1 MKHKIKN
8 LKPKFIKLI
17 ISILILML
25 IFSQIENGL
34 TLNVVFATQ
43 QSFEAD
49 NATFYYDPDSNEN
62 CIYFYNGDKSKMIRC
77 PLQTYNGKDV
87 YYPEGYQEGN
97 LLTIYT
103 KDEKTGKYT
112 KSGEY
117 TIDQAYTYMDVE
129 TGTLASFLG
138 TGITPETVNKKLGIT
153 DSDKKAK
160 TGKETDKED
169 DVTDTSKIA
178 NDYAKYS
185 YDKDSDT
192 LSVKYYDPN
201 TNKIVTRTYSFN
213 KNSNQFEMNNNDHNQ
228 AYYSDFVN
236 NDEHNKAHKVQTAI
250 DVKDFENVTGISAS
264 ELDDYI
270 KNGNDSDDDSYFEN
284 FVNGVAGF
292 FLYPLKILPLLFGKI
307 LQAIMGIF
315 TENDGTLSVEDILF
329 NRLDITKIDFFN
341 LSTGNEIVDT
351 IRKSVA
357 EWYYGLRNISAVV
370 LFAILIYLGLRMA
383 LSTVAEE
390 KARYS
395 QTIVNWVESIALLF
409 VLHYLIAIIMSLNNQ
424 LVAIIS
430 KNFENVD
437 PIDKI
442 FVNAWK
448 VGFVEGFGNA
458 ICYLILVGMT
468 FVFLLAYLKRM
479 ITIGFLIVIAPL
491 VTITYSVDK
500 IGDNKSQALNTWFKE
515 FIYNILIQP
524 FQCVSY
530 IILASSAMKILDDEA
545 SLKAMIIAIMM
556 ILFVY
561 QSEKIIR
568 HIFHFEART
577 MSETVSHAALVGT
590 TLGMVTNAS
599 GKKIDTSDDAIKD
612 KNKKNNKTFTN
623 MQNNVNNANMDV
635 QNVANNQSKVAKS
648 NPHRR
653 NGRVRNAISA
663 VTNNKFAQNYM
674 NMASTG
680 SKLLLGGSLALST
693 GSTSTFL
700 NTGNKILKNG
710 AQSGQDYI
718 EERNKHQLQQAYS
731 EAVETEKENMI
742 NNLAKQAMNIDNI
755 DNLSESQQQLFQRVK
770 EQIENTEGDNITEQ
784 AKDYVALRAR
794 EIANGKEATT
804 LSEQKVKESIEQ
816 LRETYT
822 NNGMNEKYADAQIS
836 EDIADIRKGK
846 YTESTHLGV
855 VANQKIDNFKET
867 GEIAKETGKII
878 ATPVTAAK
886 RRVKRYYKKNN
897 S

>member
-1 MKHKIKN
+1 MIV
-8 LKPKFIKLI
+8 
-17 ISILILML
+17 ISQVE
-25 IFSQIENGL
+25 SGL
-34 TLNVVFATQ
+34 SLNVVFAEEIKFEYDGIEYSYDSEKNYVYLYNADKTARLKAILKDGKYVVPTSTTQ
-43 QSFEAD
+43 DSYKIEMKNDDGDFVESPDHTLQSVYSEFDNDDSYLDLLSGEISAD
-49 NATFYYDPDSNEN
+49 TV
-62 CIYFYNGDKSKMIRC
+62 SKA
-77 PLQTYNGKDV
+77 
-87 YYPEGYQEGN
+87 
-97 LLTIYT
+97 
-103 KDEKTGKYT
+103 TGKKIADT
-112 KSGEY
+112 
-117 TIDQAYTYMDVE
+117 Q
-129 TGTLASFLG
+129 
-138 TGITPETVNKKLGIT
+138 T
-153 DSDKKAK
+153 DSKKAI
-160 TGKETDKED
+160 DKD
-169 DVTDTSKIA
+169 KLS

-185 YDKDSDT
+185 FDDST
-192 LSVKYYDPN
+192 QKLTVEYYDPN
-201 TNKIVTRTYSFN
+201 SKVGNSQGAIKTKTYTYDNGKFVMDNPDNEGDSVYYQHI
-213 KNSNQFEMNNNDHNQ
+213 NSDVHNSKHKVYIEIPFEQFED
-228 AYYSDFVN
+228 
-236 NDEHNKAHKVQTAI
+236 I
-250 DVKDFENVTGISAS
+250 TGISKDKLPSYMGEAK
-264 ELDDYI
+264 Y
-270 KNGNDSDDDSYFEN
+270 DDSYFEK

-383 LSTVAEE
+383 LSTAAEE

-491 VTITYSVDK
+491 VTITYSLDK

-530 IILASSAMKILDDEA
+530 IILASSAMKMLDDEA

-590 TLGMVTNAS
+590 TLGMITNAS

-623 MQNNVNNANMDV
+623 MQNNVNNANTDF